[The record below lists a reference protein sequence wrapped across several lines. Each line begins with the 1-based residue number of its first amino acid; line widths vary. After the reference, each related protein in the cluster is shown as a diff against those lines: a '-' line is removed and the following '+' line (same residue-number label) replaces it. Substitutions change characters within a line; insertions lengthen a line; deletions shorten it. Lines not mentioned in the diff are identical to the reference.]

1 MTSPGPDPAVVRRAL
16 LEAGSAAA
24 PALAEAELADV
35 LCADGWIIVTLGGG
49 AAAEGEAGGAA
60 QPIVIERGT
69 EAATPSEGGSLRR
82 VYRRLRA
89 TFRDAAIEVRAGS
102 RRYRGGAGFGEG
114 KHVLAVLGG
123 KGGVGKSTVAVNL
136 ALTLTALGLAV
147 GLIDGDLNGP
157 DVPHMLGA
165 SPSERPRRTRTFAL
179 SATGPAAW
187 RRPLQRYGVELVSV
201 GFEVPERF
209 PPIISTRMLVSALL
223 RGFIFQTA
231 WTAEVLLIDA
241 PPGTGEELRV
251 MAGEL
256 PLSGAIFVT
265 TPQDL
270 AQMDA
275 ERTLTLLREHGVP
288 VLGMVQNM
296 ASLTCPHCDQPIDM
310 YRLSPRLVE
319 AGVPVLGRIP
329 FDVRLSVTADE
340 GRPLVLGDPRGPI
353 AREFALIGHAIRR
366 WLSDRD
372 RLAGAGATEPPRGE
386 QAG

>member
-1 MTSPGPDPAVVRRAL
+1 MASTDPDPSAVRRAL
-16 LEAGSAAA
+16 LGAGPGAT
-24 PALAEAELADV
+24 PTLAESELADV
-35 LCADGWIIVTLGGG
+35 LCAGGWIIVTLGGE
-49 AAAEGEAGGAA
+49 AAAEAGAGGATR
-60 QPIVIERGT
+60 PMIVERIAGGHEVRS
-69 EAATPSEGGSLRR
+69 EAESLRR
-82 VYRRLRA
+82 VYRRLRTA
-89 TFRDAAIEVRAGS
+89 FPNAAIEVRAGS

-136 ALTLTALGLAV
+136 ALTLTAMGLAV

-165 SPSERPRRTRTFAL
+165 SPGERPRRGRTFTL
-179 SATGPAAW
+179 SATGPEAW
-187 RRPLQRYGVELVSV
+187 RRPLRRFGVEIVSV
-201 GFEVPERF
+201 GFEVPERV

-231 WTAEVLLIDA
+231 WSADVLLIDA
-241 PPGTGEELRV
+241 PPGTGEELQV

-275 ERTLTLLREHGVP
+275 ERTLTLLRDHGVP

-310 YRLSPRLVE
+310 YRLSPRLLE
-319 AGVPVLGRIP
+319 AGVPVLGRVP

-353 AREFALIGHAIRR
+353 AREFAQERGDA
-366 WLSDRD
+366 
-372 RLAGAGATEPPRGE
+372 AEPG
-386 QAG
+386 

>member
-1 MTSPGPDPAVVRRAL
+1 MANAASDPSAVRRAL
-16 LEAGSAAA
+16 LSAEAGSE

-35 LCADGWIIVTLGGG
+35 LCAGGWIIVTLGGE
-49 AAAEGEAGGAA
+49 AAAEAEAGGVARPLIVERAA
-60 QPIVIERGT
+60 GADKAR
-69 EAATPSEGGSLRR
+69 SEGDPLRR

-89 TFRDAAIEVRAGS
+89 AFPEAAIEVRAGS
-102 RRYRGGAGFGEG
+102 RRYRGGAGYGEG

-136 ALTLTALGLAV
+136 ALTLTAMGFAV

-165 SPSERPRRTRTFAL
+165 STVERPSRNRTFAL
-179 SATGPAAW
+179 SATGPEAW
-187 RRPLQRYGVELVSV
+187 RRPLSRYGVEIVSV

-231 WTAEVLLIDA
+231 WSVDVLLIDA

-310 YRLSPRLVE
+310 YRLSPRLLA

-353 AREFALIGHAIRR
+353 AREFAQIGNAVRR
-366 WLSDRD
+366 WLAERD
-372 RLAGAGATEPPRGE
+372 GRPAFG
-386 QAG
+386 